1 MVDKLSFEGIDFMNN
16 INLNFFKYFYYVV
29 YYNGFTNASKNLNIA
44 QSSLSYNIKQLELQ
58 LDKILIIRNNKCFEL
73 TEDGYNLYEN
83 LKSVFSILNQ
93 NLVQFDNQNT
103 TELTIGVRHYLS
115 DFIFKDSIIEFIN
128 TCPNVHINIKLYSK
142 LDVKKFED
150 EYDLLID
157 YEDYTNL
164 INVNNKE
171 LLCTLTNTFV
181 SGKELAKNYDSVK
194 SIKELENAKLISMC
208 PNKKNGKFQKLC
220 FENGIL
226 FKNVVSVNDSII
238 SKKLILNN
246 LGLGFVN
253 KDFFKEEIV
262 SGNIKEIK
270 VKEQL
275 FDDNIYIVYKKEK
288 NVGNIVKFIM
298 LLQKQYEEELL

>member
-1 MVDKLSFEGIDFMNN
+1 M
-16 INLNFFKYFYYVV
+16 
-29 YYNGFTNASKNLNIA
+29 
-44 QSSLSYNIKQLELQ
+44 
-58 LDKILIIRNNKCFEL
+58 
-73 TEDGYNLYEN
+73 
-83 LKSVFSILNQ
+83 
-93 NLVQFDNQNT
+93 
-103 TELTIGVRHYLS
+103 
-115 DFIFKDSIIEFIN
+115 
-128 TCPNVHINIKLYSK
+128 
-142 LDVKKFED
+142 
-150 EYDLLID
+150 
-157 YEDYTNL
+157 
-164 INVNNKE
+164 
-171 LLCTLTNTFV
+171 
-181 SGKELAKNYDSVK
+181 
-194 SIKELENAKLISMC
+194 
-208 PNKKNGKFQKLC
+208 C

-288 NVGNIVKFIM
+288 NVGNIIKFIM